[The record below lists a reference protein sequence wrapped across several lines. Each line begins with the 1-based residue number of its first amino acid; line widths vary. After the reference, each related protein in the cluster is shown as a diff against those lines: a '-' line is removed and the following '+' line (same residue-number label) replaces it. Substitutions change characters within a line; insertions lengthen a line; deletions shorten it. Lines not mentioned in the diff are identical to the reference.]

1 MPSDLLEEGTPE
13 EVFNTAYAVEN
24 DEYETESTSGFEIRK
39 GPSDLLEEDS
49 SEEVSKNAETVE
61 NDGNE
66 TDSALRFEIKDKLS
80 DLLEDCSQDK
90 GSNNTEVED
99 SVEITREG
107 KASTRL
113 PIQWEEPSLQIITS
127 NIELEEIGEDSGC
140 KAMNR
145 PSTLQEVPAHKAI
158 EAKVES

>member
-1 MPSDLLEEGTPE
+1 METNG
-13 EVFNTAYAVEN
+13 N
-24 DEYETESTSGFEIRK
+24 D
-39 GPSDLLEEDS
+39 
-49 SEEVSKNAETVE
+49 
-61 NDGNE
+61 

-90 GSNNTEVED
+90 GSNNTEIED
-99 SVEITREG
+99 SVEIIREG

-113 PIQWEEPSLQIITS
+113 PIQWEEPSLQIIAS
-127 NIELEEIGEDSGC
+127 NIELEKISKDSAC

-158 EAKVES
+158 EAKVEPKKANKPSEKAPEVEISKQRYNRLVQITDSERNHADSRLQKFRKRSVLRTHLLM